1 MNRERAIMMALGVML
16 SFGMGGCASSDQ
28 RASSEGGQ
36 PGLRSQTAQEQQERQ
51 QGLQR
56 QNIEDRSGMEIPP
69 YTENQKIGG
78 QKGAGPA
85 DFPQPAFPFVKGE
98 LMQIEGEFYTL

>member
-1 MNRERAIMMALGVML
+1 MNRERAIMMALGLML

-28 RASSEGGQ
+28 MASSEGGQ

-56 QNIEDRSGMEIPP
+56 QNIEERNRLEASALRERSGMEIPP
-69 YTENQKIGG
+69 YTENQPIGG
-78 QKGAGPA
+78 QQAAGPA
-85 DFPQPAFPFVKGE
+85 AE
-98 LMQIEGEFYTL
+98 